1 MADEHVLVY
10 ETHQAIPFTCSNTAG
25 IEKGTLLALSDP
37 MTVAAASALNDIVGG
52 VAKTEKIN
60 ADGKTKISVYR
71 GGIFRCKISGSV
83 TVGDSLVV
91 AGATANNLLQTAGV
105 NAEQIVGIALETGT
119 NAETIL
125 YELKPMTMQLA

>member
-10 ETHQAIPFTCSNTAG
+10 ETHLAIPMTCADGAT
-25 IEKGTLLALSDP
+25 IEKGTLLKMSDP
-37 MTVAAASALNDIVGG
+37 YTVAAAAALNDIVGG

-60 ADGKTKISVYR
+60 GDGKTKISVYR
-71 GGIFRCKISGSV
+71 GSIFKAKASGSI

-91 AGATANNLLQTAGV
+91 AGPAANNLLQTAGV
-105 NAEQIVGIALETGT
+105 NAEQIVGISFETASDG
-119 NAETIL
+119 ETFL